1 MIFIQNG
8 KRYENKNK
16 KGFTLIEL
24 LVVVA
29 IIGILAGLLVP
40 GLMKKTVNAKVNK
53 ARQNAQVIFDTAQQ
67 WLQNEII
74 DNEKDYPSGTYAK
87 DDGSDVATG
96 VQNELNKSTGF
107 KGTWSITI
115 DSSGVLYAL
124 WTADSSAD
132 LSTQDQLT
140 LQEMK
145 DNKGKIGCWVSKD

>member
-1 MIFIQNG
+1 MIFIQSR

-29 IIGILAGLLVP
+29 IIGILAGILIP

-53 ARQNAQVIFDTAQQ
+53 ARQNAQVVFDTSQQ
-67 WLQNEII
+67 WLQKEII
-74 DNEKDYPSGTYAK
+74 DNEKDYPAGRYING
-87 DDGSDVATG
+87 DGRDVATG
-96 VQNELNKSTGF
+96 VQNDLAKSTGF

-140 LQEMK
+140 LQNMT

>member
-1 MIFIQNG
+1 MIFIQNE
-8 KRYENKNK
+8 KKYKSKNK
-16 KGFTLIEL
+16 KGFTLIEI

-29 IIGILAGLLVP
+29 IIGVLAGLLVP
-40 GLMKKTVNAKVNK
+40 GLINKTINAKVNK
-53 ARQNAQVIFDTAQQ
+53 SRQNAQVIFDIAQQ
-67 WLQNEII
+67 WLQTEII
-74 DNEKDYPSGTYAK
+74 DKEMSYTSGTYAK

-107 KGTWSITI
+107 RGNWSITI